1 MTRGRVGRLIG
12 PLARDIGRLCK
23 LRDAARGSAA
33 VELALVAPALFMFV
47 FGIAETGRALWLQNA
62 LDYSVAEAA
71 RCASVNPTACG
82 SAGDIQNYAAARS
95 GSGLDASVFSVTSPS
110 PSCGNQV
117 SASYPMALMIPFLAL
132 SVPLTAQACYPA

>member
-1 MTRGRVGRLIG
+1 MPVDAVCRIGCLLRGIAGLCGR
-12 PLARDIGRLCK
+12 RHHS
-23 LRDAARGSAA
+23 RGSAA

-71 RCASVNPTACG
+71 RCASINPAVCTLPIG
-82 SAGDIQNYAAARS
+82 TQNYAAARS
-95 GSGLDASVFSVTSPS
+95 GAGFSASDFSVTDPM

-117 SASYPMALMIPFLAL
+117 SANYPMALMIPFLTV
-132 SVPLTAQACYPA
+132 SVNLTAQACYPS

>member
-1 MTRGRVGRLIG
+1 MTRLGLGRQTGPWSRAIG
-12 PLARDIGRLCK
+12 GLCE
-23 LRDAARGSAA
+23 LRDAARGEAA

-82 SAGDIQNYAAARS
+82 SATDIENYAAARS
-95 GSGLDASVFSVTSPS
+95 GSGLDASVFSLTTPS

-117 SASYPMALMIPFLAL
+117 SANYPMALMIPFLTL
-132 SVPLTAQACYPA
+132 SVTLTAQACYPS